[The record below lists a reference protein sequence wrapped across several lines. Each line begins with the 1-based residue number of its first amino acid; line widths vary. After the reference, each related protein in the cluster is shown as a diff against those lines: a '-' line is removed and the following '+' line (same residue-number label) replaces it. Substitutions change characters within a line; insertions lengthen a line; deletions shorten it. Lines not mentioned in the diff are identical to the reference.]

1 MKSKILIVLSFV
13 VGFTTSVFAEDIS
26 SKDAKELLG
35 LVETQKD
42 YDDANKLLSAA
53 DNYDALLNNDEVKSE
68 FDALNEKF
76 GKEDVET
83 IDKGQE
89 DPKETKKDEEKK
101 SLWGIFWYSFLAGFL
116 ILFTPCVFPMIPM
129 TVSFFTHQSGTK
141 AKGVR
146 NALWYMLS
154 IIIIY
159 TGLGLILV
167 AIFGEAILH
176 ILSTNIWFNLAFFII
191 LVVLAVSFMGAF
203 EIRMPSSWI
212 NKADKQADKGGMI
225 GIFFMALVLA
235 LVSFSC
241 TGPALGFILSQAGSS
256 GMALTPVI
264 GMLGFSIALA
274 LPFGLFA
281 AFPGW
286 MNSLPQSGGWLNV
299 VKVVLGF
306 VELAFAFKFLSN
318 ADLAI
323 QAHLLEREVFVAI
336 WVGIFAVLG
345 IYLLGSIRLPHDS
358 PVEKLSVGRSML
370 AILSISFA
378 FYLLPGIWGGPV
390 KLINAFAP
398 PRNYSE
404 YANEGHS
411 SIGSS
416 ENSHPEGTHLG
427 PQNLYV
433 FHDYDKAFEYAKSV
447 GKPLFIDYT
456 GYNCVNC
463 RKMEESVWGLPEVLN
478 ILKNDVVIVSLHQD
492 DGRDLPES
500 EQGVFVINDEKSM
513 NVTTIGDK
521 WRAKQIKEHNI
532 LSQPYYVM
540 EDNDGNK
547 LNNGAA
553 TFGTHYDSEGELMKN
568 WLLDGIK
575 EFNKSK

>member
-345 IYLLGSIRLPHDS
+345 IYLLGLIRLPHDS